1 MSTKT
6 GFLLLDKPPHITSF
20 ACINHIKKIIKEKI
34 KIGHAGTLDPFATG
48 LLIIAIGRQ
57 ATRNIRYFAMLDKEY
72 IAKAKL
78 GELRNTFDC
87 TGSVTQTMQT
97 TGVTEKNLR
106 QAIYSLGS
114 SYKQVPPI
122 YSALKYQGTPLHKLA
137 RHQQLSI
144 EHLQKIASLKAKV
157 VQLYAITLLNFSSPY
172 FTIKAHVSPGTYIRS
187 LMHAIAYK
195 AGNCATTYALSRT
208 SIGPFN
214 LDQAVTIENIKQLNN
229 MQQYITPVEKFMK
242 KISG

>member
-6 GFLLLDKPPHITSF
+6 GFLLLNKPPHITSF
-20 ACINHIKKIIKEKI
+20 ACINHIKKIIQEKI

-57 ATRNIRYFAMLDKEY
+57 ATRNIRYLSTLDKEY

-97 TGVTEKNLR
+97 TGITEKNLR

-122 YSALKYQGTPLHKLA
+122 YSALKHQGTPLYKL
-137 RHQQLSI
+137 
-144 EHLQKIASLKAKV
+144 
-157 VQLYAITLLNFSSPY
+157 
-172 FTIKAHVSPGTYIRS
+172 
-187 LMHAIAYK
+187 
-195 AGNCATTYALSRT
+195 
-208 SIGPFN
+208 
-214 LDQAVTIENIKQLNN
+214 
-229 MQQYITPVEKFMK
+229 
-242 KISG
+242 

>member
-6 GFLLLDKPPHITSF
+6 GFLLLNKPPHITSF
-20 ACINHIKKIIKEKI
+20 ACINHIKKIIQEKI

-57 ATRNIRYFAMLDKEY
+57 ATRNIRYLATLDKEY

-78 GELRNTFDC
+78 GELRDTFDC

-97 TGVTEKNLR
+97 TGITEKNLR

-122 YSALKYQGTPLHKLA
+122 YSALKHQGTPLYKLA

-144 EHLQKIASLKAKV
+144 KHLQKIASLKAKV
-157 VQLYAITLLNFSSPY
+157 VQLHAITLLNFSFPY
-172 FTIKAHVSPGTYIRS
+172 FTVKTHVSPGTYIRS
-187 LMHAIAYK
+187 LMHAIADK
-195 AGNCATTYALSRT
+195 AGNCATTYALTRT
-208 SIGPFN
+208 KIGPFS
-214 LDQAVTIENIKQLNN
+214 LDHAINIEDINRLNN
-229 MQQYITPVEKFMK
+229 LQQHITPVEKFMK
-242 KISG
+242 KITK